1 MNIWRR
7 DNESLE
13 AFVVRY
19 NKECLEIGD
28 VADQMARNHFI
39 KAVKDKQMVMTISG
53 KEGLP
58 KKWED
63 VMAAVKTYRVVAMLG
78 VPNAFYANDA

>member
-7 DNESLE
+7 NDESLE

-19 NKECLEIGD
+19 YKECLEIGD

-39 KAVKDKQMVMTISG
+39 RAVKDREMIMTISG

-63 VMAAVKTYRVVAMLG
+63 VMAAVKTYAQTQL
-78 VPNAFYANDA
+78 PIF